1 MEKEPQREWGTLGPT
16 VGPGSSAG
24 LANVITAAANVCSP
38 ATATYTSLTSSCSL
52 MARWWIPTTH
62 HLSGWAT
69 VLLSPCCIFYTF
81 IFFGPLTTTLHLR
94 QGLEMR
100 NHKSRCWTFR
110 EDILGF
116 FVVNYTLFS
125 AGKYLTTQCSCSCV
139 MVCRAKKL
147 RRWSSSLLVRSTRKS
162 FTGALQHLSCNH
174 LNLQHQK

>member
-38 ATATYTSLTSSCSL
+38 ATDTYTSLTSSCSL

-125 AGKYLTTQCSCSCV
+125 AGKYLTTECSCSCV

-147 RRWSSSLLVRSTRKS
+147 RRWSSSLLERSTHKS